1 LNLYQNLQYLSYDK
15 YISGKI
21 HPILKVNCNSS
32 RDVNRI
38 PTKLKLITRT
48 YILQCNRAK
57 FRRGEI
63 NKICL
68 LCGDEEETLEHFI
81 LYCPMLVSIRNPV
94 IDDIVEALH
103 IQSKITFG
111 TLSVNEQ
118 LSLILDCSYL
128 VKCHRNI
135 ERISNVEFNTRRL
148 LHNLYSA
155 RHRMILN
162 IKWTGVAMV
171 ESQHW
176 FLITERYHN
185 VRCWSS
191 CDSDEHYTDN
201 VL

>member
-1 LNLYQNLQYLSYDK
+1 
-15 YISGKI
+15 
-21 HPILKVNCNSS
+21 
-32 RDVNRI
+32 
-38 PTKLKLITRT
+38 
-48 YILQCNRAK
+48 
-57 FRRGEI
+57 
-63 NKICL
+63 
-68 LCGDEEETLEHFI
+68 
-81 LYCPMLVSIRNPV
+81 MLVSIRNPV

-162 IKWTGVAMV
+162 IK
-171 ESQHW
+171 
-176 FLITERYHN
+176 
-185 VRCWSS
+185 
-191 CDSDEHYTDN
+191 
-201 VL
+201 